1 MKKGVLYYGPLF
13 HRKEMKWL
21 LTARTKKRIWPCATA
36 HTLVPKKV
44 FAVNALLTIAIK
56 GNFQLAILALKTKL
70 PMTDLSSFT

>member
-36 HTLVPKKV
+36 LTLAPKKV
-44 FAVNALLTIAIK
+44 FAVNVSLTIAIK
-56 GNFQLAILALKTKL
+56 VNFQLVILMLKAKPL
-70 PMTDLSSFT
+70 MTDLSSFT